1 MKIYKINAN
10 SNFNELCATIKPQ
23 NFGANL
29 MQKKSTLNYFLLRD
43 ISSPA
48 ANILKQDALSVG
60 AELITNENVILGC
73 KSSDALLMATQK
85 QLEILAKKEALQ
97 DFGLK
102 NLAKFISQNFKKPV
116 RAQIM
121 GVINLNNDSFNPA
134 SRVNAS
140 EAIARIERQISE
152 GAEYIDIGGVSS
164 RPGSEYIGRD
174 GEFARIKE
182 TIDEIYRQNLHE
194 KAIFSLDSF
203 DEYCVEYA
211 LGRGFGV
218 INDINANLNLG
229 TLAKKY
235 DAIYTLM
242 HKKGDTQTMQN
253 EPKYADL
260 IGEIDEFFVQNL
272 VHLEQM
278 GVKKIF
284 LDVGIGFGKSA
295 ADNLFLIKH
304 LEHFLRFE
312 KPLFV
317 GASRKSLIGVY
328 TGESVENRLSGTLFL
343 HLKAFENGAQIIR
356 AHDVKEHKQMFLM
369 QEALDSINIW

>member
-102 NLAKFISQNFKKPV
+102 NLAKFISQNFKKPA

-152 GAEYIDIGGVSS
+152 GA
-164 RPGSEYIGRD
+164 EYIGRD

-229 TLAKKY
+229 ALAKKY

-272 VHLEQM
+272 AHLEQM
-278 GVKKIF
+278 GVKKVF

-312 KPLFV
+312 RPLFV
-317 GASRKSLIGVY
+317 GASRKSLIGAY
-328 TGESVENRLSGTLFL
+328 TGASVENRLSGTLFL

-369 QEALDSINIW
+369 QEALDYVNIW

>member
-29 MQKKSTLNYFLLRD
+29 MRKKSTLNYFLLRD

-102 NLAKFISQNFKKPV
+102 NLAKFISQNFKKPA

-140 EAIARIERQISE
+140 DAIARIERQISE

-164 RPGSEYIGRD
+164 RPGSKYIGRD
-174 GEFARIKE
+174 GEFARI
-182 TIDEIYRQNLHE
+182 
-194 KAIFSLDSF
+194 
-203 DEYCVEYA
+203 
-211 LGRGFGV
+211 
-218 INDINANLNLG
+218 
-229 TLAKKY
+229 
-235 DAIYTLM
+235 
-242 HKKGDTQTMQN
+242 
-253 EPKYADL
+253 
-260 IGEIDEFFVQNL
+260 
-272 VHLEQM
+272 
-278 GVKKIF
+278 
-284 LDVGIGFGKSA
+284 
-295 ADNLFLIKH
+295 
-304 LEHFLRFE
+304 
-312 KPLFV
+312 
-317 GASRKSLIGVY
+317 
-328 TGESVENRLSGTLFL
+328 
-343 HLKAFENGAQIIR
+343 
-356 AHDVKEHKQMFLM
+356 
-369 QEALDSINIW
+369 

>member
-29 MQKKSTLNYFLLRD
+29 MQKKSILNYFLLHD

-102 NLAKFISQNFKKPV
+102 NLAKFISQNFKKPA

-182 TIDEIYRQNLHE
+182 TIDEVLMSI
-194 KAIFSLDSF
+194 
-203 DEYCVEYA
+203 A
-211 LGRGFGV
+211 LNMR
-218 INDINANLNLG
+218 
-229 TLAKKY
+229 
-235 DAIYTLM
+235 
-242 HKKGDTQTMQN
+242 
-253 EPKYADL
+253 
-260 IGEIDEFFVQNL
+260 
-272 VHLEQM
+272 
-278 GVKKIF
+278 
-284 LDVGIGFGKSA
+284 
-295 ADNLFLIKH
+295 
-304 LEHFLRFE
+304 
-312 KPLFV
+312 
-317 GASRKSLIGVY
+317 
-328 TGESVENRLSGTLFL
+328 
-343 HLKAFENGAQIIR
+343 
-356 AHDVKEHKQMFLM
+356 
-369 QEALDSINIW
+369 